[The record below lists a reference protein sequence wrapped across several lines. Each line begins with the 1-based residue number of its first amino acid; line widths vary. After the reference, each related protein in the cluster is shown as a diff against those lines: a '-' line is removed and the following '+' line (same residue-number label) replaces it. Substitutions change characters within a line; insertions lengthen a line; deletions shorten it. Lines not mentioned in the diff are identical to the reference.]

1 MSRFIILFL
10 LVIVVVIL
18 VTTYVLGA
26 LRRFFVG
33 NVTRPQSKQ
42 NPKPKEEV
50 LYEKDNVRVLKGE
63 AKKPESKNK

>member
-1 MSRFIILFL
+1 MSRFIILSL
-10 LVIVVVIL
+10 LVVVGVIF

-33 NVTRPQSKQ
+33 NVSRPQSKQ
-42 NPKPKEEV
+42 NSKPKEEV
-50 LYEKDNVRVLKGE
+50 LYEKDNVQVLKGE